1 MPHVLFCFS
10 LFFNLHICGHCL
22 WLLFNFIIRKKG
34 PTNSK
39 GGVWCISEVAVSGC
53 GVTRPLLLTYKGN
66 TLEKGRIGTL
76 GEGMCVHSSMRNY
89 QLSPL
94 GGPERERMGQ
104 HGNAEPEGSLGRGC
118 KLEARRID
126 PGWRCVFCLNTCLI
140 KKSRNSRFGVS
151 LEKSYGLATWAHSFK
166 EQSAEP
172 RGTTSFVSSSWDM
185 ARALSAEV

>member
-1 MPHVLFCFS
+1 M
-10 LFFNLHICGHCL
+10 
-22 WLLFNFIIRKKG
+22 
-34 PTNSK
+34 
-39 GGVWCISEVAVSGC
+39 SGC

-126 PGWRCVFCLNTCLI
+126 PG
-140 KKSRNSRFGVS
+140 
-151 LEKSYGLATWAHSFK
+151 
-166 EQSAEP
+166 
-172 RGTTSFVSSSWDM
+172 
-185 ARALSAEV
+185 